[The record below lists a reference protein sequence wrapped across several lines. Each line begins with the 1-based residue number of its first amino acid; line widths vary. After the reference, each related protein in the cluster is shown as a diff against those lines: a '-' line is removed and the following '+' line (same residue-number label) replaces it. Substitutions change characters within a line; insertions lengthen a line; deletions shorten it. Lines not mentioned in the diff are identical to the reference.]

1 MRTDEEEWQQIGMCE
16 ADDDGCY
23 GDEWETEETGIYVV
37 NATYLGSEG
46 LRLNPV
52 STRLSVVVEPAEEDV
67 FAATNSTIIE
77 VEAHEEKGRYVFT
90 VSGEDGTVEF
100 ADHGVQGSG

>member
-46 LRLNPV
+46 LSLNPG

-67 FAATNSTIIE
+67 FAATNARTYMKAFNISFLFLLSTHPNIL
-77 VEAHEEKGRYVFT
+77 
-90 VSGEDGTVEF
+90 
-100 ADHGVQGSG
+100 